1 MKRPIPA
8 WLAIAAASLPVFMAT
23 LDNLVVT
30 NALPV
35 IHEKLG
41 AGVEELQWVVN
52 AYALSFATFML
63 LAVGLGDRLG
73 RRRVFLAGLAI
84 FTLASAAAALSTD
97 PAALIASRAAQGLG
111 AAAIMPLSLTLL
123 AGSVSRERRPL
134 AIGIWGG
141 VSGLGVALGPLVGGA
156 VVEGWN
162 WQAIF
167 WLNVPLGIIAIPL
180 VLRGL
185 PDSFGAR
192 VRADVLGL
200 ALSGLG
206 LLGLVFGIVRGN
218 VAGWS
223 STQVLLPLVGGGI
236 LLLAFVAWELRTPA
250 PLLPLRLFRD
260 RSFAI
265 ANIVGLTFSFG
276 IFGSVFILIQFLQ
289 VVQGYSPLEAGV
301 LTMPWTLAPMVVA
314 PLAGLLAPR
323 LGTRTL
329 MITGMALLTGG
340 MFWLAANLSA
350 AVSYPVMVPG
360 FLAAGIGMGLVFAPM
375 STAVLANM
383 RQDDHAKA
391 SGTNSTL
398 REVGVALGVA
408 VLTAV
413 FTGAGGQLT
422 PTGYVDAAIP
432 AVYVGAAVLVLATLA
447 SLWLPSL
454 SRARELAAA
463 VPEEMYDAGT
473 PVALPRQDPKCP
485 GSGTRRDAPTRQVSV
500 PVAVPE
506 PAQGLLPKRV
516 PVPAVE
522 QGEVSQ

>member
-8 WLAIAAASLPVFMAT
+8 WLAITAASLPVFMAT

-73 RRRVFLAGLAI
+73 RRRVFLAGLSI
-84 FTLASAAAALSTD
+84 FTLASAAAALSPD
-97 PAALIASRAAQGLG
+97 PTALIAARAVQGLG

-141 VSGLGVALGPLVGGA
+141 VSGLGVALGPLIGGA

-167 WLNVPLGIIAIPL
+167 WLNVPFGFIAVPL
-180 VLRGL
+180 VLLGL
-185 PDSFGAR
+185 PNSFGAR
-192 VRADVLGL
+192 LRADVAGL
-200 ALSGLG
+200 VLSGAG

-218 VAGWS
+218 TAGWTS
-223 STQVLLPLVGGGI
+223 AEVLLPLIGGGA
-236 LLLAFVAWELRTPA
+236 LLLAFVFREWRAEA

-260 RSFAI
+260 RSFTV
-265 ANIVGLTFSFG
+265 ANIVGFTFSFG

-301 LTMPWTLAPMVVA
+301 LTMPWTLAPMFVA

-329 MITGMALLTGG
+329 MITGLALLTAG
-340 MFWLAANLSA
+340 MFWLAAMLSA
-350 AVSYPVMVPG
+350 TVSYPVMVPG

-383 RQDDHAKA
+383 HQDDHAKS
-391 SGTNSTL
+391 SGANATL

-422 PTGYVDAAIP
+422 PTGYVNAAIP
-432 AVYVGAAVLVLATLA
+432 AIYVGAAVLVVATA
-447 SLWLPSL
+447 SAFWLPSL
-454 SRARELAAA
+454 KRSRELAAA
-463 VPEEMYDAGT
+463 I
-473 PVALPRQDPKCP
+473 PVDTHDGGAPVTLP
-485 GSGTRRDAPTRQVSV
+485 AAVS
-500 PVAVPE
+500 A
-506 PAQGLLPKRV
+506 
-516 PVPAVE
+516 
-522 QGEVSQ
+522 